1 MLMLCSVVAF
11 SCGSA
16 SVVERHVDESVLTTS
31 TSLAAAA
38 AAVAAGDCLDDGRRT
53 VDRDAGPSGSR
64 QPASTSTSLRR
75 LLLEPVSDL
84 PTTPALSSVLDTAAA
99 VHVVQLPTP
108 SLNTA
113 RPRGSPSAA
122 AAAANGRRTACR
134 SLPSAALR
142 RILLNEDDSRR
153 PRPQPPVTTT
163 AQSAGSIDSVTVT

>member
-84 PTTPALSSVLDTAAA
+84 PTTPASSSVLDTAAA

-113 RPRGSPSAA
+113 RPRGSPS

>member
-38 AAVAAGDCLDDGRRT
+38 VAAGDCLDDGRRTRT

-84 PTTPALSSVLDTAAA
+84 PTTPASSSVLDTAAA

-113 RPRGSPSAA
+113 RPRGSPS